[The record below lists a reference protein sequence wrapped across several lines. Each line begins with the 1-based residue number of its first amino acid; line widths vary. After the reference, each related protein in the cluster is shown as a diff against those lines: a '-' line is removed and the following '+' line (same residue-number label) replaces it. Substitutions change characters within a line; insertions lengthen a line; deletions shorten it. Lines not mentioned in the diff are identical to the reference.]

1 MKLSTKKQVPY
12 ATALRIINDIT
23 FRLAIKPDWDSD
35 TVNDIAD
42 ILYRCGVLT
51 NEAKSVLAV
60 KKEKKK

>member
-42 ILYRCGVLT
+42 ILYRL
-51 NEAKSVLAV
+51 SLIHI
-60 KKEKKK
+60 